1 MRIRGVLVAAIL
13 AAACGGEPEGGA
25 VRTSSP
31 DSASGGAVRDTAS
44 AAAPVPAAEPVAG
57 GVVLAADGLDVGGA
71 RLAFGGGREQVLAA
85 VGAVLGA
92 PQEQGTNEECPA
104 GPLGFTRYQAG
115 LQLVFQDGSFVG
127 WFAQEGSAPRTAQEV
142 GPGSTL
148 GQLKAAYPA
157 ATVEETSLGTEFAAD
172 GLYGIV
178 TNPSDD
184 GKVQV
189 MFAGTNCI
197 FR

>member
-1 MRIRGVLVAAIL
+1 MMRIRGVVLAAIVAAG
-13 AAACGGEPEGGA
+13 CGGEPEGGA

-31 DSASGGAVRDTAS
+31 DSASGGVA
-44 AAAPVPAAEPVAG
+44 AAAPAAKPVAG
-57 GVVLAADGLDVGGA
+57 GVVLAAQGLDVAGA

-92 PQEQGTNEECPA
+92 PQEEGTNEECPA
-104 GPLGFTRYQAG
+104 GPLAHVQYADV
-115 LQLVFQDGSFVG
+115 QLVFQDGSFVG
-127 WFAQEGSAPRTAQEV
+127 WFAQEGSALRTAQGI

-157 ATVEETSLGTEFAAD
+157 ATVEETSLGSEFAAD
-172 GLYGIV
+172 GLYGVV
-178 TNPSDD
+178 TNPSDE

-189 MFAGTNCI
+189 MFAGTNCL